1 MIIVT
6 RICLQLFAIVFHLRA
21 VIFQLWQQMNEVNKT
36 LVQWKSYFSLE
47 QCTCLW
53 TYVVNDYNAS
63 NFSDDESKHNDT
75 AVHNNSYEIQAKHW
89 LQPWYVQNA
98 GNIHTF
104 SRVTEDQQLMRY
116 HKKRNM
122 LHVLLSSFYMEA
134 ILLLVAKTNRYYPEP
149 HHLTF
154 VVWI

>member
-1 MIIVT
+1 
-6 RICLQLFAIVFHLRA
+6 
-21 VIFQLWQQMNEVNKT
+21 
-36 LVQWKSYFSLE
+36 
-47 QCTCLW
+47 
-53 TYVVNDYNAS
+53 
-63 NFSDDESKHNDT
+63 
-75 AVHNNSYEIQAKHW
+75 
-89 LQPWYVQNA
+89 
-98 GNIHTF
+98 
-104 SRVTEDQQLMRY
+104 MRY